1 MKAHGYQCFRI
12 DSRLPTPDSRLL
24 GLVFCLVTAAC
35 GEKPP
40 VRIATD
46 SVVQPP
52 RPADSLAVTAPGGVE
67 VWFTDSRSAKDS
79 AGKPCTE
86 RVMQIRH
93 GEKRIAVPLL
103 YTGSIPRI
111 VNDSTI
117 EAPIWLNCRPGN
129 VYQVDLKTGRPVRV
143 K

>member
-1 MKAHGYQCFRI
+1 MTGSVRP
-12 DSRLPTPDSRLL
+12 LTLL
-24 GLVFCLVTAAC
+24 LLLAAC
-35 GEKPP
+35 STKPP
-40 VRIATD
+40 ERPAAD
-46 SVVQPP
+46 SVAQAP
-52 RPADSLAVTAPGGVE
+52 RPADSLVLTVHGGVE

-79 AGKPCTE
+79 TGKSCVE
-86 RVMQIRH
+86 RVMQIRRA
-93 GEKRIAVPLL
+93 EQRIAVPLL

-129 VYQVDLKTGRPVRV
+129 VYQVDLKTGRPARV

>member
-1 MKAHGYQCFRI
+1 MRAYLLAVIAAIGLTGCGRKA
-12 DSRLPTPDSRLL
+12 P
-24 GLVFCLVTAAC
+24 
-35 GEKPP
+35 EPP
-40 VRIATD
+40 AQE

-52 RPADSLAVTAPGGVE
+52 RPADTLVLSTKGGVE

-79 AGKPCTE
+79 TGAPCVE
-86 RVMQIRH
+86 RVMQLRK
-93 GEKRIAVPLL
+93 GETRIQVPLL
-103 YTGSIPRI
+103 YTGSIPRL